1 MVEQADNNRNERLDK
16 IVQEFLAAQL
26 QGEEPDLEQ
35 FVRQH
40 PGLEEKIRQKVQ
52 NCQQVSSL
60 FDSLREVDESEFQHS
75 KDQTDLAGT
84 RLGAF
89 EITEVIGRGGMGV
102 VYKGHDTRLDRSV
115 AIKSL
120 PPELINNATAR
131 TRFMR
136 EAKLLASLSHPN
148 IGVIHDIIEQA
159 EGNSYLV
166 LEYIPGQTL
175 AERITGGQFKLQEA
189 LTIAVQIAK
198 AVATAHEH
206 DVIHRD
212 LKPGNIKITPD
223 GIVKVLDFGLAKAL
237 SGEPSEKSTTITQPG
252 RLMGTPAYMSPEQ
265 ARGKPTDKRSDI
277 WSFGCVLYEMLTG
290 KIPFMGETATDTLA
304 HIIERQP
311 DWEQLP
317 QETPA
322 NIRTLLRRCLEKDQ
336 CRRLQHMGDVVIEL
350 EETLSLPAVAPPI
363 TPATVEKMRPMDLR
377 RLMVW
382 AVVCLLVGAIAATLI
397 TWNLKRSAP
406 LSQPARR
413 YVIRPETDLATD
425 ASFHHILALSPDGRR
440 LAYVEAGS
448 DARRRI
454 YLREL
459 DEFEAK
465 PLPGTEGAVSPF
477 FSPDGQ
483 WVGYSDVYQRK
494 LKKVSL
500 KGGNPMILCDSI
512 QFRGGSWGT
521 DDTIIFT
528 PGLGSQRGGGL
539 WRISASG
546 EGLEQLTVA
555 DLNQGERGHLWPQIL
570 PGGKAVLFANRCTGG
585 PDIEVYSLETG
596 QRTKLF
602 KRGTYARYVPTGH
615 IVYARTGT
623 LYAVRFDIE
632 RLKVVGSSVPVVPGV
647 MTGGGG
653 STSAHFAISRDGA
666 QLAYIPAEMRST
678 ELTPVWV
685 DRQEQFELL
694 PAATPRNYVS
704 VTISPDADATQLAF
718 GIRDGGNR
726 DVWIYD
732 LTRHTLTPLTSDGIS
747 SYPIWTPD
755 GKWVVFQSYQAG
767 KFQLFRQNVTG
778 SGEPELLAA
787 FEGIMARPS
796 CCSPDG
802 KEVLVTRWD
811 YDPNNPRWDNY
822 ICVVLLEQNEE
833 YHVRPFIRRKHVQRQ
848 GVWSPDG
855 RWVAY
860 ASDESGRWEIY
871 VEPYPGPGP
880 KTMISTTGGY
890 QPAWSRVGKELF
902 YRSGLGNR
910 KMIAATFETE
920 PDFRVTGSEELFKG
934 QYQRHI
940 QWRNY
945 DVAHDGRFLIIQEPQ
960 EATPLGINIVL
971 NWFEEL
977 KRLVPPEKE

>member
-1 MVEQADNNRNERLDK
+1 MVDSNFDNHQNDFNEALRQFLDAHMRGEK
-16 IVQEFLAAQL
+16 PDIDEFVKKYPEFEDQ
-26 QGEEPDLEQ
+26 
-35 FVRQH
+35 
-40 PGLEEKIRQKVQ
+40 IRQKVHSFQ
-52 NCQQVSSL
+52 KINSL
-60 FDSLREVDESEFQHS
+60 FDTIIQTDESEFGTTAS
-75 KDQTDLAGT
+75 GVDLVGQKI
-84 RLGAF
+84 GNF
-89 EITEVIGRGGMGV
+89 DIVEMIGRGGMGV
-102 VYKGHDTRLDRSV
+102 VYLARDSKLDRSV
-115 AIKSL
+115 AVKSM
-120 PPELINNATAR
+120 PAELQASSTAQA
-131 TRFMR
+131 RFQR

-148 IGVIHDIIEQA
+148 IGVIHEIIEQD
-159 EGNSYLV
+159 EGASYLV
-166 LEYIPGQTL
+166 LEYVPGETL
-175 AERITGGQFKLQEA
+175 AERITKGPLKLQEA
-189 LTIAVQIAK
+189 LTIALQIAE
-198 AVATAHEH
+198 AVAAAHEH

-212 LKPGNIKITPD
+212 LKPGNIKITPE
-223 GIVKVLDFGLAKAL
+223 GRVKVLDFGLAKAVG
-237 SGEPSEKSTTITQPG
+237 GEPSEKPTTVTQPG
-252 RLMGTPAYMSPEQ
+252 RVMGTPAYMSPEQ

-277 WSFGCVLYEMLTG
+277 WSFGCVLYEILTA
-290 KIPFMGETATDTLA
+290 KVPFKGETVSDTLA
-304 HIIERQP
+304 NILQTDP
-311 DWEQLP
+311 DWQLLSQSIP
-317 QETPA
+317 T
-322 NIRTLLRRCLEKDQ
+322 NIRSLLRHCLKKDP
-336 CRRLQHMGDVVIEL
+336 RHRLRDIGDAGIEID
-350 EETLSLPAVAPPI
+350 ETLSSLTVSV
-363 TPATVEKMRPMDLR
+363 ATVEKMRPVGLR

-382 AVVCLLVGAIAATLI
+382 AVVCLLVVAIAATLI
-397 TWNLKRSAP
+397 IWNLKRSAP

-413 YVIRPETDLATD
+413 YIIRPETDLATD

-448 DARRRI
+448 DARRKI

-459 DEFEAK
+459 DKFKAK

-483 WVGYSDVYQRK
+483 WVGYSDHYQRK
-494 LKKVSL
+494 LNKVSL
-500 KGGNPMILCDSI
+500 KGERPIVLCESI

-615 IVYARTGT
+615 IVYARTGA

-632 RLKVVGSSVPVVPGV
+632 RLKVVGSSVPIVPSV
-647 MTGGGG
+647 MTGG
-653 STSAHFAISRDGA
+653 SMSAHFAISRDGA

-685 DRQEQFELL
+685 DRQGQFELL
-694 PAATPRNYVS
+694 PAATPGNYYS
-704 VTISPDADATQLAF
+704 VTISPDGTQLAF
-718 GIRDGGNR
+718 GIRA

-732 LTRHTLTPLTSDGIS
+732 LTRHTLIPLTSDGIS
-747 SYPIWTPD
+747 YFPIWTPD
-755 GKWVVFQSYQAG
+755 GKWVVFRSFQAG

-787 FEGIMARPS
+787 FEGILGRPS

-802 KEVLVTRWD
+802 KEVLVSRWD
-811 YDPNNPRWDNY
+811 YDPNYPRCDND
-822 ICVVLLEQNEE
+822 ICVVLLEQNEK
-833 YHVRPFIRRKHVQRQ
+833 YHLRPLIQRNHNQRQ

-860 ASDESGRWEIY
+860 AGDESGRWEVY

-880 KTMISTTGGY
+880 KTMISTEGGY
-890 QPAWSRVGKELF
+890 QPAWSRDGKELF
-902 YRSGLGNR
+902 YRSGHGNR
-910 KMIAATFETE
+910 KMVAATFETE
-920 PDFRVTGSEELFKG
+920 PDFRITHVEELFEG

-945 DVAHDGRFLIIQEPQ
+945 DVAPDGRFLIIKESQEL
-960 EATPLGINIVL
+960 TPLGINVVL

-977 KRLVPPEKE
+977 KRLVPTGKD